1 MKYNTKGGSSNGRQ
15 PKVVNNQVYGFE
27 EGSNPRQAAL
37 NYQKNMNA
45 DQNNLNHV
53 GGNGKMPKKTKND
66 SRKSKSK
73 GKKQDGKYTKR
84 SIRIKLE
91 QGKKKGGSG
100 SGRSTTVEVPQFST
114 PGPKVSP
121 LDANSA
127 SVKGNESALQAQA
140 NAVGDCYAT
149 NSCGTK
155 GGTRRRG
162 GRHIGGTRRG
172 GRRRGG
178 RRRGGTRRRGGRRR
192 GGTSLVRN
200 KWGCMS
206 GGNEKCEA
214 EIKDLIKK
222 AEKMSNYLDN
232 LNIELNGDEN
242 IINPEFSEKSMQI
255 ETETK
260 IKNILDDK
268 SGGGSMCTT
277 HEQKKRKDDLVEV
290 IKDLKSHIDTAESL
304 IEVNKKEEN
313 L

>member
-1 MKYNTKGGSSNGRQ
+1 MKYNRKGGSSNGRQ
-15 PKVVNNQVYGFE
+15 PKVVDNQVYGFE

-53 GGNGKMPKKTKND
+53 GGKGGLPKKTKNN

-73 GKKQDGKYTKR
+73 DKKQNGKYSTR
-84 SIRIKLE
+84 SVRIKLE
-91 QGKKKGGSG
+91 QAKKNNTQKSGGSG

-162 GRHIGGTRRG
+162 GRRIGGTRRG

-178 RRRGGTRRRGGRRR
+178 RRRGGTRRGGRRR
-192 GGTSLVRN
+192 GGTTLVRN

-206 GGNEKCEA
+206 GGNAKCQA
-214 EIKDLIKK
+214 EINDLKQEAKELLKKLEEINEQLKD
-222 AEKMSNYLDN
+222 
-232 LNIELNGDEN
+232 
-242 IINPEFSEKSMQI
+242 IIPNPESSGKSDKLPVEIEK
-255 ETETK
+255 K
-260 IKNILDDK
+260 IKNIMK
-268 SGGGSMCTT
+268 QSGGNGEEDKCSD
-277 HEQKKRKDDLVEV
+277 EQNEELLKYKKA
-290 IKDLKSHIDTAESL
+290 IKDLNIAIETAEDL
-304 IEVNKKEEN
+304 ISIN
-313 L
+313 

>member
-1 MKYNTKGGSSNGRQ
+1 MKYNKRGGGFNGRQ
-15 PKVVNNQVYGFE
+15 PKVISNQVYGFQ

-45 DQNNLNHV
+45 EQNNLNHV

-140 NAVGDCYAT
+140 DAVGDCYAT

-162 GRHIGGTRRG
+162 GRRRG
-172 GRRRGG
+172 GTRRRGG

-192 GGTSLVRN
+192 GGTGLVKN

-206 GGNEKCEA
+206 GGNDKCEA
-214 EIKDLIKK
+214 EIKDLEKEVKK
-222 AEKMSNYLDN
+222 LSNDLDN
-232 LNIELNGDEN
+232 LNTELKGDER
-242 IINPEFSEKSMQI
+242 ITNPESSKKSMQI
-255 ETETK
+255 ETETRT
-260 IKNILDDK
+260 
-268 SGGGSMCTT
+268 STGGSRDGSMCTT
-277 HEQKKRKDDLVEV
+277 SEQKKHRDDLLKA
-290 IKDLKSHIDTAESL
+290 IKDLKSHIYTAKAL
-304 IEVNKKEEN
+304 IKVNKEEEN